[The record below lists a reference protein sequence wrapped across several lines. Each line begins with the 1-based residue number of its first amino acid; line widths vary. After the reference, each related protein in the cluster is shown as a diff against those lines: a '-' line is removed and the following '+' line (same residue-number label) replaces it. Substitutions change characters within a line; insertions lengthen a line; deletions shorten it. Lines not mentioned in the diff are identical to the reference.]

1 MRSTLLSNKLTVLIS
16 LLMLTIPS
24 VCLTSSDD
32 KESDIPSFFDDPI
45 NYYFFF
51 GGIGMIV
58 LSTIIAVIVCRI
70 GEKRKRAGEGLLEKS
85 DDEDD

>member
-51 GGIGMIV
+51 GGIGMIF

-70 GEKRKRAGEGLLEKS
+70 GQKRKRAGEGLLEKS

>member
-51 GGIGMIV
+51 GGRV
-58 LSTIIAVIVCRI
+58 TIIAVIVCRI